1 MTFVTTKHYHSDSE
15 AVYGYQYPDSHPLIK
30 GHFPGNPVMMGVCQ
44 WLMLEDAMS
53 HYFSEAFE
61 DGSQQ
66 LTCNAQILKLTTPRF
81 AILNWPQLL
90 VILLATTGTFIHR
103 QLKKSCSNNAYYP
116 TISFTF
122 TSRTFQ
128 TLNKTITNQIT
139 KRPHNY
145 EAF

>member
-15 AVYGYQYPDSHPLIK
+15 AVYRYQYPDSHPLIK

-66 LTCNAQILKLTTPRF
+66 LTCNAQIFKADHTKVCD
-81 AILNWPQLL
+81 IK
-90 VILLATTGTFIHR
+90 LATIVGHFTGNHWHVHTSSVKKVMFKQRVLPNDQLYIHI
-103 QLKKSCSNNAYYP
+103 SNISNA
-116 TISFTF
+116 
-122 TSRTFQ
+122 
-128 TLNKTITNQIT
+128 
-139 KRPHNY
+139 
-145 EAF
+145 